1 MPSPMEPLRQ
11 ALAHVGADPVRWD
24 RVCTP
29 FVDEPPL
36 REGDLPGDVVAA
48 LVSGGVVEVVDGT
61 LE

>member
-1 MPSPMEPLRQ
+1 
-11 ALAHVGADPVRWD
+11 VRWD